1 MPLKEEY
8 NSSTFKIP
16 SVSIEQTISESF
28 DPFSGLDIDTNTFK
42 NNGPYSR
49 QDIDD
54 SNQDGRIPLGCFV
67 FKDNNEYSD
76 DFVDIFRDEEF
87 VPISKKNLIPNG
99 NGLGVQSKFS
109 RKPYYN
115 YGFQETPYLPSGGWG
130 YCTFD
135 AVLEQN
141 KVREE
146 SLYLESNL
154 NQNTR
159 FEDYGIGRSHLL
171 SFEQTNFT
179 GFTDDPNRKP
189 DYNYTTGSSGWF
201 PYCFD
206 FTGTLARPQAH
217 LDLIRRGFKSFYDGI
232 YTFPPGHLGGFTEYE
247 GPDSYSATE
256 IINDCDEF
264 FFRVTYDGCL
274 NPYMRTNTDGTIDIA
289 SDNSNIHSDMA
300 EIDTNKDGTRNW
312 PNAPSR
318 VMLPNIAKWIITDEA
333 YSHGKCLEFLATNTK
348 NNIRLATNGTL
359 SNSNGNFD
367 WNNPD
372 AGFYDEYKSDITHN
386 QCRALNQVIRID
398 EGNLVRYSDVT
409 IKFKMWTDERFYDSN
424 VPLPE
429 VELALLDSDGSLSS
443 PFRVQD
449 REYGTSNYGYYKQ
462 HGYWPQ
468 GEFNSQRY
476 NDDLGVSKRYSGFGS
491 MGRFKNTETNKWEEF
506 EYTFNLGKH
515 YHYGSTLNPRRVYF
529 MVQAAGK
536 FLGRVLLDD
545 FELIESHDFIPDC
558 DVRKKLSVGEYG
570 KADLTKYYDKD
581 LQPEEYKD
589 SQAPLEAQFYFYP
602 TYNTDKTFDVKRTPM
617 YRDFQSGMF
626 YIYDINWG
634 DGSPNEFTSEPE
646 PIDEEKAL
654 YHLYTKNG
662 IFEIT
667 GTMIRTK
674 HNKYGTEQVG
684 LAKVKNFTL
693 RIHINEGVAED
704 FTYFGSDGFSFIPLK
719 NSTPIIGGY
728 SKQSAYYKNIKRLL
742 GVIDDETKIFVPF
755 NYEGDR
761 LKTQIAFDKM
771 DSSFSSDFP
780 LLKAYKE
787 ERTKDGNV
795 IYNGLKPNTSELG
808 EGLGDSDVTCIKYY
822 NEPKSIWE
830 MFGFNENDLNIGI
843 PNHRRYWKNII
854 PKGYSIFN
862 RQGISTDGNI
872 DIYSEQ
878 DWIDVDNDGV
888 PDFYYPVLPKY
899 GADGRFLQTTD
910 DDGNPIIGVYP
921 ITTTDAGDFS
931 ITEEKKPYP
940 LDAPITNEFETD
952 VNLKINIV
960 NDPIENN
967 VFNDN
972 SGNYNYGFI
981 IMDYKPKFNNE
992 TLSPQKTKRMTILK
1006 TSTTNGAF

>member
-1 MPLKEEY
+1 
-8 NSSTFKIP
+8 
-16 SVSIEQTISESF
+16 
-28 DPFSGLDIDTNTFK
+28 
-42 NNGPYSR
+42 
-49 QDIDD
+49 
-54 SNQDGRIPLGCFV
+54 
-67 FKDNNEYSD
+67 
-76 DFVDIFRDEEF
+76 
-87 VPISKKNLIPNG
+87 
-99 NGLGVQSKFS
+99 
-109 RKPYYN
+109 
-115 YGFQETPYLPSGGWG
+115 
-130 YCTFD
+130 
-135 AVLEQN
+135 
-141 KVREE
+141 
-146 SLYLESNL
+146 
-154 NQNTR
+154 
-159 FEDYGIGRSHLL
+159 
-171 SFEQTNFT
+171 
-179 GFTDDPNRKP
+179 
-189 DYNYTTGSSGWF
+189 
-201 PYCFD
+201 
-206 FTGTLARPQAH
+206 
-217 LDLIRRGFKSFYDGI
+217 
-232 YTFPPGHLGGFTEYE
+232 
-247 GPDSYSATE
+247 
-256 IINDCDEF
+256 
-264 FFRVTYDGCL
+264 
-274 NPYMRTNTDGTIDIA
+274 
-289 SDNSNIHSDMA
+289 
-300 EIDTNKDGTRNW
+300 
-312 PNAPSR
+312 
-318 VMLPNIAKWIITDEA
+318 
-333 YSHGKCLEFLATNTK
+333 
-348 NNIRLATNGTL
+348 
-359 SNSNGNFD
+359 
-367 WNNPD
+367 
-372 AGFYDEYKSDITHN
+372 
-386 QCRALNQVIRID
+386 
-398 EGNLVRYSDVT
+398 
-409 IKFKMWTDERFYDSN
+409 
-424 VPLPE
+424 
-429 VELALLDSDGSLSS
+429 
-443 PFRVQD
+443 
-449 REYGTSNYGYYKQ
+449 
-462 HGYWPQ
+462 
-468 GEFNSQRY
+468 
-476 NDDLGVSKRYSGFGS
+476 
-491 MGRFKNTETNKWEEF
+491 
-506 EYTFNLGKH
+506 
-515 YHYGSTLNPRRVYF
+515 
-529 MVQAAGK
+529 
-536 FLGRVLLDD
+536 
-545 FELIESHDFIPDC
+545 
-558 DVRKKLSVGEYG
+558 
-570 KADLTKYYDKD
+570 
-581 LQPEEYKD
+581 
-589 SQAPLEAQFYFYP
+589 
-602 TYNTDKTFDVKRTPM
+602 M

-674 HNKYGTEQVG
+674 HNKYGTKQVG

-780 LLKAYKE
+780 LLNAYKE

>member
-1 MPLKEEY
+1 MPLREEY
-8 NSSTFKIP
+8 TSATFKIP
-16 SVSIEQTISESF
+16 NVSIEQTISESL

-49 QDIDD
+49 KDIDD

-76 DFVDIFRDEEF
+76 DFPDRFRDDKF
-87 VPISKKNLIPNG
+87 VPINKKNLIPNG

-109 RKPYYN
+109 RKTYY
-115 YGFQETPYLPSGGWG
+115 GHSFPETPYLPSGGWG

-146 SLYLESNL
+146 SLYTDSNL
-154 NQNTR
+154 NQITR
-159 FEDYGIGRSHLL
+159 FEDYDVGRSHLL
-171 SFEQTNFT
+171 SFEQIGPNAYFEN
-179 GFTDDPNRKP
+179 DPNRKP
-189 DYNYTTGSSGWF
+189 DNNYTTGSSGWF

-206 FTGTLARPQAH
+206 YPGTLARPQAH
-217 LDLIRRGFKSFYDGI
+217 LDLIRRGFKNFTAGT
-232 YTFPPGHLGGFTEYE
+232 YTFSPGNLGAHTEYA
-247 GPDSYSATE
+247 GVNSYSSAE

-264 FFRVTYDGCL
+264 FFRVSYDAL
-274 NPYMRTNTDGTIDIA
+274 ANSRMREDKDNNEIA
-289 SDNSNIHSDMA
+289 HDNSNIHPDYA

-312 PNAPSR
+312 PNAPMR

-348 NNIRLATNGTL
+348 NNRRVKSDGQIESHGSFN
-359 SNSNGNFD
+359 

-372 AGFYDEYKSDITHN
+372 KGFNDDYQSGIIHN
-386 QCRALNQVIRID
+386 QCRTLNQVVRID
-398 EGNLVRYSDVT
+398 EANFIRYSDVT
-409 IKFKMWTDERFYDSN
+409 IKFKMWTDERFHDSN

-449 REYGTSNYGYYKQ
+449 REYGESNYGYYKL

-476 NDDLGVSKRYSGFGS
+476 NGNLGVGKRFSGFGS

-506 EYTFNLGKH
+506 EYTFNLGKW
-515 YHYGSTLNPRRVYF
+515 YHYSDTLNPRRVYF

-536 FLGRVLLDD
+536 FFGRVLLDD

-558 DVRKKLSVGEYG
+558 DVRKKISIGEYG

-602 TYNTDKTFDVKRTPM
+602 TYNTDKTFDIKRTPM

-634 DGSPNEFTSEPE
+634 DGSPNEFTSKPE

-674 HNKYGTEQVG
+674 YDKYGTKQVG

-693 RIHINEGVAED
+693 KININEGVAED
-704 FTYFGSDGFSFIPLK
+704 FEYFGSDGFSFIPLK

-742 GVIDDETKIFVPF
+742 GVIDDDTKIFVPF

-780 LLKAYKE
+780 LLNAYKQQ
-787 ERTKDGNV
+787 RTKDGDV
-795 IYNGLKPNTSELG
+795 IYNGLKQNTGELG
-808 EGLGDSDVTCIKYY
+808 EGLGDADITCIKYY

-862 RQGISTDGNI
+862 RQGISTDGSI

-878 DWIDVDNDGV
+878 DWIDVDNDGM

-910 DDGNPIIGVYP
+910 DAGNPIIGVYP

-940 LDAPITNEFETD
+940 LAAPITNEFETD
-952 VNLKINIV
+952 VNLKISIV
-960 NDPIENN
+960 NDSIENN

-972 SGNYNYGFI
+972 SGNYNYGFAI
-981 IMDYKPKFNNE
+981 TDYKPKFNNE
-992 TLSPQKTKRMTILK
+992 TLSPQKTKRMTITK
-1006 TSTTNGAF
+1006 TSTTDGAF